1 MPWQARISQ
10 LFMRAAAI
18 GQTREAL
25 RDAPKEVF
33 ENPLWNVRMIDWG
46 GDKAS
51 FVSVLDHCKYRYL
64 LHTAGNTYSGRM
76 KYLPFC
82 GSAIVMPESPWQE
95 FWYGMLEHGKT
106 VYRTPAVNSWQDT
119 KIALGAAEALAKD
132 DALAQTIA
140 QGAHDLAVNVLTTR
154 NIELFM
160 LALLRR
166 YAELMD
172 FKVALHQDAVTIEE
186 SLMGQNFRR
195 PEDRTCP
202 ICHM

>member
-1 MPWQARISQ
+1 
-10 LFMRAAAI
+10 
-18 GQTREAL
+18 
-25 RDAPKEVF
+25 
-33 ENPLWNVRMIDWG
+33 
-46 GDKAS
+46 
-51 FVSVLDHCKYRYL
+51 
-64 LHTAGNTYSGRM
+64 
-76 KYLPFC
+76 
-82 GSAIVMPESPWQE
+82 
-95 FWYGMLEHGKT
+95 MLEHGKT